1 MANREI
7 GRFAVSFRPNLKY
20 LNHFFFWRSEE
31 MEQVIELK
39 DQRAEEATVGD
50 EQILE
55 LTLDLLPKVG
65 GGTVNNK
72 L

>member
-1 MANREI
+1 
-7 GRFAVSFRPNLKY
+7 
-20 LNHFFFWRSEE
+20 